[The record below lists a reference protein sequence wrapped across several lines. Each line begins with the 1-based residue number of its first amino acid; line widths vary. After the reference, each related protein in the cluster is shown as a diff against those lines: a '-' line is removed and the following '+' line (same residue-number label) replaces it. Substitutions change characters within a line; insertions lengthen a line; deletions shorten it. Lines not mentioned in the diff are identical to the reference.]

1 MAASLPYPAMP
12 YLNLNELVMTLM
24 LASLLSWT
32 ADSNISNC
40 CFLSTRNYSIRDMRL
55 GLDSTLLP
63 FYAVNSATSHF
74 NNFRTFYSRLSIYAF
89 LLWRVFLALC
99 LAFSFL
105 LSVSG
110 NSNLKSSLSK
120 YFFLIFFSDI
130 ININQTFHS
139 RAMYSRETR
148 KVVTVRFSVSI
159 VGSVLQKSST
169 YTIFPN
175 LFWNSLNNIK

>member
-1 MAASLPYPAMP
+1 MSSIPSEATQNRYRICIGKSKSTSISHNLFMAASLPYPAIP
-12 YLNLNELVMTLM
+12 YLNLSELVMTLM

-89 LLWRVFLALC
+89 LL
-99 LAFSFL
+99 
-105 LSVSG
+105 
-110 NSNLKSSLSK
+110 
-120 YFFLIFFSDI
+120 
-130 ININQTFHS
+130 
-139 RAMYSRETR
+139 
-148 KVVTVRFSVSI
+148 
-159 VGSVLQKSST
+159 
-169 YTIFPN
+169 
-175 LFWNSLNNIK
+175 